1 MLYSNFNKA
10 NYSILKKLI
19 DAVDGKEPGYTE
31 VSRTGHN
38 TTYLLPSSQELTL
51 DIEHN
56 FPILETRFIPFK
68 TCVVETLWYL
78 TGNTNIQMLKDYNVK
93 IWDHWATESGDLGPV
108 YGAQLRAFGGD
119 TNIDQI
125 AKAIEVAKKH
135 PNSRQNVVSMWHP
148 GFLPDPTK
156 TAQENV
162 AEGKMALPPCHMF
175 HRLRVH
181 PSQKNDKKYLSLHMV
196 MRSSDFPI
204 AGNFNTVSYALLLH
218 MYAKVLG
225 LTPKYLTITFMD
237 PHIYDIE
244 NHIEATRAQLAE
256 YEKNQVKY
264 MNSNVKLVMAD
275 KDNIFDFKLEDFSI
289 EGYNPNR
296 EIKYYGIAI

>member
-1 MLYSNFNKA
+1 MLYTNVNTA
-10 NYSILKKLI
+10 NYEMLKKLI
-19 DAVDGKEPGYTE
+19 NAVDGKEPGYTE
-31 VSRTGHN
+31 VSRTGDE
-38 TTYLLPSSQELTL
+38 TTYLLPSSQEITL

-56 FPILETRFIPFK
+56 FPILETRAIPFK
-68 TCVVETLWYL
+68 VCVVETLWYL
-78 TGNTNIQMLKDYNVK
+78 TGNTNIKMLKDNNVK
-93 IWDHWATESGDLGPV
+93 IWDHWATEEGNLGPV

-119 TNIDQI
+119 DNIDQI
-125 AKAIEVAKKH
+125 TNAIEVANKF

-162 AEGKMALPPCHMF
+162 SNGKMALPPCHMF

-181 PSQKNDKKYLSLHMV
+181 PMPNSKEKYLSLHMT

-218 MYAKVLG
+218 MYAKVLK
-225 LTPKYLTITFMD
+225 LKPKYLTITFMD
-237 PHIYDIE
+237 PHIYKIS
-244 NHIEATRAQLAE
+244 NHEEATRLQIQE
-256 YEKNQVKY
+256 YEKNRVRY
-264 MNSNVKLVMAD
+264 MNSHVKLTMPE
-275 KDNIFDFKLEDFSI
+275 KENIFDYKIEDFSI

-296 EIKYYGIAI
+296 YIKYTGIAI